1 MKIFVT
7 GTRGIPDIPGGV
19 EKHCQELYPL
29 IAAKGHDV
37 IVATRTPYVTDRI
50 DIWQGIQLQHIF
62 APRMKS
68 LEAIIHTFLAVIK
81 ARFANP
87 DIVHI
92 HAVGPGLM
100 VPFARMLGL
109 KVVITNHGP
118 DYDRQKWGGLAKKM
132 LRLGEYVGCRFA
144 NQVIVISK
152 EIAGII
158 RKRCGRE
165 SNLIYNG
172 VQIPDR
178 SEKKDFLA
186 QKGIMPDNYILALAR
201 FVPEKGL
208 HDLLEAF
215 KHIEGNC
222 QLVIAGDADHATEYS
237 RNLKRMSAEN
247 EQVIL
252 TGFITGEEL
261 NQVFSHARLF
271 VMPSYHEGLP
281 ISLLEAM
288 SYGLPVLVSD
298 IPANT
303 EINLRRERY
312 FKCGDITELREKL
325 LLLLEKGLPEEEMK
339 EYRRQIAEKYNWRK
353 IAEQTINVYEKVLQK
368 RD

>member
-29 IAAKGHDV
+29 IVAQGHVV
-37 IVATRTPYVTDRI
+37 IVATRSPYVTDRVHS
-50 DIWQGIQLQHIF
+50 WKGVHLLNIF

-68 LEAIIHTFLAVIK
+68 LEAITHTFFAVIK
-81 ARFANP
+81 ARFVNP
-87 DIVHI
+87 DILHI

-100 VPFARMLGL
+100 VPLARMLGL
-109 KVVITNHGP
+109 KVVFTNHGP

-144 NQVIVISK
+144 NQVIVISR

-165 SNLIYNG
+165 SSLIYNG
-172 VQIPDR
+172 VQIPER
-178 SEKKDFLA
+178 SENKYFLE
-186 QKGIMPDNYILALAR
+186 QKGIIPNNYILALGR

-222 QLVIAGDADHATEYS
+222 QLVIAGDADHATKYS

-247 EQVIL
+247 ERVIL

-288 SYGLPVLVSD
+288 SYDLPVLVSD
-298 IPANT
+298 IPANR
-303 EINLRRERY
+303 EINLRRERF
-312 FKCGDITELREKL
+312 FKCGDIFELREKL
-325 LLLLEKGLPEEEMK
+325 LLLLDKGLPEEEMK
-339 EYRRQIAEKYNWRK
+339 EYQRQIVEKYNWRE
-353 IAEQTINVYEKVLQK
+353 IADQTVNVYEKALRK